1 MQTAG
6 NYMIPE
12 TDLLIKRNGISGN
25 SQNGNGLNGHSK
37 NNSLVFDTRSAKI
50 NKIAW
55 HFRQIMETMGM
66 DLNDDSLQGT
76 PLRVAKMY
84 VNEVFSGLD
93 PENKPSVTLFDNKF
107 RYNEMLIEKNITVH
121 SFCEHHFV
129 PIIGKAH
136 IAYISSGK
144 VIGLSKLNRI
154 VRHFSKKPQIQ
165 ERLTM
170 EIAQELMKV
179 LETEDVAVFM
189 EASHMCV
196 LIRGVED
203 HGSTT
208 ITTSFN
214 GKFKEDKKRL
224 EFLSLIK

>member
-1 MQTAG
+1 MYTNG
-6 NYMIPE
+6 NHIIQE
-12 TDLLIKRNGISGN
+12 SNVLSSKNGAIM
-25 SQNGNGLNGHSK
+25 NGLNGHSEK
-37 NNSLVFDTRSAKI
+37 KAPAVNITFDPKTAKI

-66 DLNDDSLQGT
+66 DLNDDSLEGT

-84 VNEVFSGLD
+84 VNEIFSGLN

-107 RYNEMLIEKNITVH
+107 QYNQMLIEKNITVH

-136 IAYISSGK
+136 VAYISSGK

-165 ERLTM
+165 ERLTE
-170 EIAQELMKV
+170 EIALELKKV
-179 LETEDVAVFM
+179 LNTDDVAVFI

-208 ITTSFN
+208 ITTSFS
-214 GKFKEDKKRL
+214 GKFLEESKRN
-224 EFLSLIK
+224 EFLGLIR